1 MSEQISKQKADTS
14 GRLAV
19 VGDRE
24 LVIGYR
30 LIGIDDTFI
39 VSDEEDAGKKIQ
51 ELYSSGEFG
60 LIIASNS
67 MRDKL
72 SSKFIAEIEES
83 IEPLVLFMPSQK
95 ETAEE
100 DKESI
105 AALAKRVLGISIE
118 VNLYGKC
125 YNCKNFWSCC
135 CC

>member
-1 MSEQISKQKADTS
+1 LSEQVSKQKSGTS

-39 VSDEEDAGKKIQ
+39 VTDEEDASKKIQ

-72 SSKFIAEIEES
+72 TSIFIADIEEP

-118 VNLYGKC
+118 VN
-125 YNCKNFWSCC
+125 
-135 CC
+135 